1 VIGGVVLDTSAV
13 LDIATGATI
22 YGQAFVST
30 AMTRGVVLLIPS
42 TCLGRAWT
50 AIPDTGLPLLDL
62 LLEMPVVVV
71 DNLDS
76 ATARGLGH
84 VLRSASVP
92 EDLQPSLLAEG
103 HVVYAA
109 RTRGWRILTRAPE
122 PLWAIDPALAI
133 ETPPPD

>member
-30 AMTRGVVLLIPS
+30 AMSRGVVLLIPG

-50 AIPDTGLPLLDL
+50 VLPDADLPVLELLVD
-62 LLEMPVVVV
+62 MPVVVV
-71 DNLDS
+71 DDLTA

-84 VLRSASVP
+84 VLRAADTVP
-92 EDLQPSLLAEG
+92 DELRPSLLAEA
-103 HVVYAA
+103 HVVHAA

-122 PLWAIDPALAI
+122 QLWQLDRALTI
-133 ETPPPD
+133 ETPPP